1 MTKVENMKN
10 TAYMLEKRS
19 QMMLEQAKADGTVSP
34 AEEKFIELL
43 HHESFSLE
51 FSNCASLEA
60 MKELL
65 ERNGVDFTMDEM
77 KAILIGAGTIF
88 QKVEENN
95 GELSEEDL
103 EQVAGGW
110 SWKGFFIGM
119 VAGAV
124 IAAAMVASAAIMVG
138 TWGAGTPA
146 AVIITDLA
154 IGAAAG
160 MVIGGGIGG
169 AIGD

>member
-1 MTKVENMKN
+1 MTKAENMKN

-19 QMMLEQAKADGTVSP
+19 AMLMEQARQEGEVP
-34 AEEKFIELL
+34 ASVEKFMELL
-43 HHESFSLE
+43 HTETFSKE
-51 FSNCASLEA
+51 FMNCASAEA
-60 MKELL
+60 VKELL
-65 ERNGVDFTMDEM
+65 DRNGVDFTMDDINDM
-77 KAILIGAGTIF
+77 MAAMGSTMIKL
-88 QKVEENN
+88 EENN

-154 IGAAAG
+154 VGAAAG

>member
-1 MTKVENMKN
+1 MTKAENMKN
-10 TAYMLEKRS
+10 TARMLEKRS
-19 QMMLEQAKADGTVSP
+19 EMMLEQAKADGVVSA
-34 AEEKFIELL
+34 AEEKFIELMK
-43 HHESFSLE
+43 HESFVQE
-51 FSNCASLEA
+51 FGNCASLEA

-65 ERNGVDFTMDEM
+65 ERNGVDMSMDEM
-77 KAILIGAGTIF
+77 KAILTAAGTIAK
-88 QKVEENN
+88 KVEENN

-103 EQVAGGW
+103 EMVAGGW
-110 SWKGFFIGM
+110 SWKGFFIGLA
-119 VAGAV
+119 AGAV

-154 IGAAAG
+154 VGAAAG